1 MLSKDSASREQH
13 KISLLIFYPEAQ
25 PMLSKDSASREQ
37 YKISSPIFLLQRQ
50 PLFVK
55 ERQREK
61 YDVFPTKF
69 FTLNNYLRIFV
80 INKAETFPEQRAAR
94 AATHKIN

>member
-1 MLSKDSASREQH
+1 MLFKDSASRE
-13 KISLLIFYPEAQ
+13 EN
-25 PMLSKDSASREQ
+25 
-37 YKISSPIFLLQRQ
+37 KISSPIFLLQRQ
-50 PLFVK
+50 PPFAK

-61 YDVFPTKF
+61 YDVFPTKS

-80 INKAETFPEQRAAR
+80 INKAETFPKQRVTR

>member
-1 MLSKDSASREQH
+1 MLSKDSASREEN
-13 KISLLIFYPEAQ
+13 KISSLIFYPEAQ
-25 PMLSKDSASREQ
+25 PMLFKDSASREEN
-37 YKISSPIFLLQRQ
+37 KISSLIFLLQRQ

-80 INKAETFPEQRAAR
+80 INKAETFPKQRVAR